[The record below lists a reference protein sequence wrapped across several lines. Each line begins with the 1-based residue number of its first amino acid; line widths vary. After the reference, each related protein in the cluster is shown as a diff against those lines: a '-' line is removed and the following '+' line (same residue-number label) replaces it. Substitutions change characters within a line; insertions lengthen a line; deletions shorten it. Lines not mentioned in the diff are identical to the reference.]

1 MEPPLERICNYAE
14 AHLDKA
20 RRLLDEADQI
30 LMELQEQWSIAS
42 NNYQSTIMKGNL
54 YVPVDFIRADND
66 FRGIKMR
73 LVEKQN
79 QILLNL
85 NYTLSFCAEMVS
97 FIIQNKTENTLA
109 YRRKI
114 RLLVERSFEICKSRG
129 MRRASLATLITECTR
144 MECLIVMNEA
154 IYFGALRRTLRE
166 FRLEMA

>member
-1 MEPPLERICNYAE
+1 MEPLERICKYAE

-20 RRLLDEADQI
+20 RRVLDEADQI
-30 LMELQEQWSIAS
+30 IIELQEQGRIAGK
-42 NNYQSTIMKGNL
+42 NYQSTIMKGNL
-54 YVPVDFIRADND
+54 YVPVDFIHADND
-66 FRGIKMR
+66 FRAIKMR

-97 FIIQNKTENTLA
+97 FIIQNKSEVTLV
-109 YRRKI
+109 YRRNI

-129 MRRASLATLITECTR
+129 MRHASLATLITECTR

-154 IYFGALRRTLRE
+154 IYFGALRRALME